1 MEALSPVPKAHNS
14 SIVGFGLQDT
24 ASIPGQQDNAHRLL
38 KASQNHIGI
47 EVQCHKA
54 VVNRNVWEII
64 VKLIQL
70 KVYSLLWYM
79 VIEPNHTKRP
89 LL

>member
-54 VVNRNVWEII
+54 VV
-64 VKLIQL
+64 
-70 KVYSLLWYM
+70 
-79 VIEPNHTKRP
+79 T
-89 LL
+89 